1 MQFNMKEAPGF
12 DSHEVLPYDSLEK
25 YIESE
30 PKLIRAYEVA
40 KNAHEGQSRDEG
52 IPYITHCVAVAR
64 ILYEEW
70 GITDVDI
77 LATAFLHDTV
87 EDKHISIEQIRFEFG
102 ENVASWVEAVTKL
115 PETGNLTK
123 EEADNKTLRK
133 VNDASFIE
141 PQVGVIKLADRLHN
155 MRTLMYVKDPEKQV
169 RKAKETL
176 FYAKLAESLG
186 MWEVVRELEDLSLMH
201 IDPKE
206 YKKYLEIRDSDARTQ
221 NEFVEGLKSKLRT
234 ILAAQKIEAH
244 VEAGKNSL
252 LRIKEKMGNYSP
264 EKVDDMMR
272 FRIVV
277 KGDGEAETRNRVM
290 IALGALWQEYDQ
302 IEDKER
308 FDNFFFTPR
317 DNGYSAIHLTLKF
330 PQGSVKI
337 ALTCE
342 EKELYNNE
350 GILSLI
356 NKGQTDL
363 QKYALKLVITPT
375 KEFKFFRAGAT
386 GIDYAY
392 SISPIMGAKA
402 EYMLI
407 DGIKHELT
415 EVIPNG
421 VEVEIKRTESRKVPK
436 SGLKEFALPSA
447 RRTIDEQ
454 IDEQRKL
461 EKTMEGKAIVEK
473 IIRKRGLLD
482 FEDLKE
488 MDKYKDAYENILY
501 ILGCKEKVMDLYYKI
516 GTEVLDK
523 ATFIKALKDRHISK
537 KEMGITTIYV
547 EGRNDHGISKMII
560 GHITELGAD
569 IGHQRSSVSERDATF
584 WLKLI
589 VKEFSK
595 ESESKLMEVLHN
607 DLRIKKVDI
616 V

>member
-1 MQFNMKEAPGF
+1 MKEALGF
-12 DSHEVLPYDSLEK
+12 TSHEALPYDSLEK

-30 PKLIRAYEVA
+30 PKLTRAYEVA
-40 KNAHEGQSRDEG
+40 EKVHEGQSRDEG
-52 IPYITHCVAVAR
+52 IPYITHCLAVAR

-70 GITDVDI
+70 GITNVDI

-87 EDKHISIEQIRFEFG
+87 EDKHFPIEQIRFEFG

-115 PETGNLTK
+115 PETGNLSK
-123 EEADNKTLRK
+123 EEADSKTLRK

-155 MRTLMYVKDPEKQV
+155 MRTLIYVKDPEKQV

-206 YKKYLEIRDSDARTQ
+206 YKKYLSIRDSDPRTQ

-252 LRIKEKMGNYSP
+252 LRIKGKMGNYSP

-277 KGDGEAETRNRVM
+277 KGDGEADTRNRVM

-317 DNGYSAIHLTLKF
+317 DNGYSALHLTLKF

-402 EYMLI
+402 EFMLI
-407 DGIKHELT
+407 DGVRHELT

-436 SGLKEFALPSA
+436 SGLEEFALPSA
-447 RRTIDEQ
+447 RRIIDEQ
-454 IDEQRKL
+454 IDEQRKS

-547 EGRNDHGISKMII
+547 EGHNDHGISKMII
-560 GHITELGAD
+560 GNITELGAD

-607 DLRIKKVDI
+607 DPRIKKVDI

>member
-1 MQFNMKEAPGF
+1 
-12 DSHEVLPYDSLEK
+12 
-25 YIESE
+25 
-30 PKLIRAYEVA
+30 
-40 KNAHEGQSRDEG
+40 
-52 IPYITHCVAVAR
+52 
-64 ILYEEW
+64 
-70 GITDVDI
+70 
-77 LATAFLHDTV
+77 
-87 EDKHISIEQIRFEFG
+87 
-102 ENVASWVEAVTKL
+102 
-115 PETGNLTK
+115 
-123 EEADNKTLRK
+123 
-133 VNDASFIE
+133 
-141 PQVGVIKLADRLHN
+141 
-155 MRTLMYVKDPEKQV
+155 
-169 RKAKETL
+169 
-176 FYAKLAESLG
+176 
-186 MWEVVRELEDLSLMH
+186 
-201 IDPKE
+201 
-206 YKKYLEIRDSDARTQ
+206 
-221 NEFVEGLKSKLRT
+221 
-234 ILAAQKIEAH
+234 

>member
-1 MQFNMKEAPGF
+1 MKEASRF
-12 DSHEVLPYDSLEK
+12 DSHEALPYDSLEK

-70 GITDVDI
+70 GITDVDM

-87 EDKHISIEQIRFEFG
+87 EDKHIPIEQIRFEFG

-115 PETGNLTK
+115 PETGNLSK
-123 EEADNKTLRK
+123 EEADSKTLRK

-155 MRTLMYVKDPEKQV
+155 MRTLIYVKDPEKQV
-169 RKAKETL
+169 RKAIETL

-186 MWEVVRELEDLSLMH
+186 MWEVVRELEDLSLMY

-206 YKKYLEIRDSDARTQ
+206 YKKYLGIRDTDPRTQ
-221 NEFVEGLKSKLRT
+221 NEFVEGLKSKLST

-308 FDNFFFTPR
+308 FDNFFITPR

-407 DGIKHELT
+407 DGVRHELT

-421 VEVEIKRTESRKVPK
+421 VEVEIKWTESQKVPK
-436 SGLKEFALPSA
+436 SELKEFALPSA
-447 RRTIDEQ
+447 RRIIDEQ
-454 IDEQRKL
+454 IDEQRKF

-560 GHITELGAD
+560 GHITELGAN
-569 IGHQRSSVSERDATF
+569 IGHQRSSVSEKDATF

-589 VKEFSK
+589 VKDFSK
-595 ESESKLMEVLHN
+595 ESESKLMEALHN